1 MLRVVQVLVI
11 GKISQAA
18 ILAASAY
25 RNHETFKRQTGI
37 TNCRL
42 IYDKEHHDT
51 KVLPVCTLPFLTQ
64 RPLPHTLPFDANVF
78 GCCFVEVVPCNV
90 RMCDSES
97 P

>member
-1 MLRVVQVLVI
+1 MLDVVQVLVI

-18 ILAASAY
+18 ILAAAAY

-51 KVLPVCTLPFLTQ
+51 KVLLLCTLSFAPC
-64 RPLPHTLPFDANVF
+64 PLRWDAQGAAVHNAVS
-78 GCCFVEVVPCNV
+78 CNRNLDV
-90 RMCDSES
+90 IL
-97 P
+97 